1 MKFRAKKLV
10 ALLTA
15 SCMCL
20 ASPLSAAA
28 ESGTGTRLV
37 KGQTG
42 YLTEEQ
48 AIRNQEQTTE
58 EREQKLTGEE
68 TAEVLMEGT
77 KDSGIVQTEEV
88 QTKEMQTED
97 AQTEEVQTEEMQTED
112 AQTKEVQTEEMQ
124 TEDAQTEEVQ
134 TKEEPAEE
142 THMKEIQTQGTKK
155 ASDRNG
161 KVRVTEILEDAQDP
175 ANRIVYLSD
184 LQWKS
189 ENHTVDSELPTR
201 KDKSFGGGK
210 ITLKVDGTVTEF
222 DKGIGTQTDSTIV
235 YDLEGKGYT
244 KFETYVGVDYSQKEN
259 IPGEVCDVEFRV
271 KIDDKIVSET
281 GVLDPLSNAVK
292 ISVNIPDT
300 AKTLTLYADK
310 VTETWSDHANWA
322 DAKFYQTLPEPENVA
337 FKKTVVARKSSDNS
351 EAPVNPDSAVNSSK
365 AVDGVIDSSSYFD
378 FGDQANSGAVRESLY
393 VEVDLKGSYLLSD
406 IQLWRYWKDGRT
418 YAATAIVVSEDESFE
433 NAAVIF
439 NSDTTGEIHHLG
451 AGSDMLY
458 AETESGKTFPVP
470 ENTKARYI
478 RVYTYGVNGTSG
490 VTNHI
495 VELNV
500 NAYVFGDEI
509 VPEKPDDSKIFPNAV
524 NPLKLQGPGTNDQV
538 THPDVTVFDEPW
550 NGYKY
555 WMAYTPNKPGS
566 SYFENPCI
574 AASNDG
580 VNWEFPAQNPVQPR
594 YDSEIENQNEHN
606 CDTDIVYDPV
616 NDRLIMYWEWAQDE
630 AVNGKTHRSEIRYR
644 VSYDGINWGVEDETD
659 VLMTGPT
666 DHGCAIATEGER
678 YSDLSPTVVYD
689 KTEKIYK
696 MWANDAGDVGYEN
709 KQNNKV
715 WYRTSQDGISNW
727 SDKTYVE
734 NFLGVNEDGLQMYPW
749 HQDIQWVE
757 EFQEYW
763 ALQQAFPAG
772 SGPDNSS
779 LRFSKSKD
787 GIHWEPVSEKAL
799 ITVGAP
805 GTWDAGQIYRSTF
818 WYEPGGAKGNG
829 TFHIWYAAL
838 AEGQSHWDIGY
849 TSANYADA
857 MYKLTGSR
865 PEVEKRIEV
874 NNENPLLIMPLY
886 GKSYS
891 ESGSTLDWGD
901 DLVSRWKQVPE
912 DLKENAVIEI
922 HLGGKIGLNESDSH
936 TAKAFYEQQLAIAQE
951 NNIPVMMV
959 VATAGQ
965 QNYWTGTANLDA
977 EWIDR
982 MFKQHS
988 VLKGIMST
996 ENYWTDYNK
1005 VATMGA
1011 DYLRVAA
1018 ENGGYFVWSEHQ
1030 EGVIENVIANEKFNE
1045 ALKLYGNNFIFTWKN
1060 TPAGTNSN
1068 AGTASYMQG
1077 LWLTGICAQWGGL
1090 ADTWKWYEK
1099 GFGKLFDGQYSY
1111 NPGGEEARPV
1121 ATEPEALLGIEMM
1134 SIYTNGGCV
1143 YNFEHPAYVYGSYN
1157 QNSPCFENVIAEFMR
1172 YAIKNPA
1179 PGKEE
1184 VLADTKAVF
1193 YGKLSSL
1200 KSAGN
1205 LLQKGLNWE
1214 DATLPTQTTGRYGLI
1229 PAVPE
1234 AVDEKTVKAVF
1245 GDIEILNQSSA
1256 QLANKDAKKAYF
1268 EEKYPEQYTGTAFG
1282 QLLND
1287 TWYLYNSNV
1296 NVDGVQNAKL
1306 PLEGNKSVDITMTP
1320 HTYVILDD
1328 QDGELQIK
1336 LNNYRVDK
1344 DSIWEGYGTTVTDR
1358 WDTDHNTKLQD
1369 WIRDEYIPN
1378 PDDDTFRD
1386 TTFELV
1392 GLESEPEVNVTNG
1405 LKDQYQEP
1413 VVEYDAAAG
1422 TAMITV
1428 SGNGWVDLTI
1438 DTNTAEVP
1446 QVDKAKLN
1454 SKIAEA
1460 KGIRQGNYTDESYK
1474 ALQEEIGKSQ
1484 AVWNKT
1490 DATQEEVNA
1499 QLSRLESAIA
1509 RLKEKPAVVSKTALN
1524 AKIAEAKG
1532 IRQGNYTDESYK
1544 ALQNAIV
1551 KAQELSNKTDA
1562 TQQQVNDLVS
1572 ALTNAIKN
1580 LKIDAD
1586 KLAAES
1592 AKKVAAVKVAVKAVS
1607 YKSKEIKLS
1616 WKTVADADGY
1626 VIRVKTGKKWST
1638 EKTIKNNR
1646 IITYTY
1652 KKGTPGKKYV
1662 FEVKAFKKVNGK
1674 TTYSKYKTATKKVV
1688 PQTVTAKAKAS
1699 KNNVVVKWNKVSGAS
1714 GYVVMKKKGKTWV
1727 KAAQVNAK
1735 KLYFTDKKVKKGKV
1749 YSYKVKA
1756 YKVYKG
1762 KKVYGSYSKSVN
1774 VKTKS

>member
-1 MKFRAKKLV
+1 MKFRTKKLV

-20 ASPLSAAA
+20 ATPLSAAA
-28 ESGTGTRLV
+28 ETGTGGGV
-37 KGQTG
+37 AKEQ
-42 YLTEEQ
+42 EEYS
-48 AIRNQEQTTE
+48 I
-58 EREQKLTGEE
+58 GEE
-68 TAEVLMEGT
+68 TPGLMTEANTAGERDT
-77 KDSGIVQTEEV
+77 VQTEA
-88 QTKEMQTED
+88 TQTEHEQTD
-97 AQTEEVQTEEMQTED
+97 ELQTENVKSDELRSDKAQTEEVLTEEDM
-112 AQTKEVQTEEMQ
+112 TEESPGKDLQ
-124 TEDAQTEEVQ
+124 EEGTNRAADAHRKARVAEIKEDQQ
-134 TKEEPAEE
+134 
-142 THMKEIQTQGTKK
+142 
-155 ASDRNG
+155 
-161 KVRVTEILEDAQDP
+161 DA
-175 ANRIVYLSD
+175 AYRTAYLSD

-189 ENHTVDSELPTR
+189 ENHSVDSDKPTQ
-201 KDKSFGGGK
+201 KDKSFEGGK
-210 ITLKVDGTVTEF
+210 ITLKVDGAVTEF

-244 KFETYVGVDYSQKEN
+244 RFESYVGVDYRQKDN
-259 IPGEVCDVEFRV
+259 IPGEVCDVKFRV
-271 KIDDKIVSET
+271 KIDDQVVSET

-292 ISVNIPDT
+292 ISVDIPDT

-322 DAKFYQTLPEPENVA
+322 DAKFYQVLPEPENVA
-337 FKKTVVARKSSDNS
+337 LNKTVVAKKTADNS
-351 EAPVNPDSAVNSSK
+351 AAPVNPDATVNSSK

-378 FGDQANSGAVRESLY
+378 FGDQADSGAVRQSLY
-393 VEVDLKGSYLLSD
+393 MQVDLKGSYLLSD
-406 IQLWRYWKDGRT
+406 IQMWRYWKDGRT
-418 YAATAIVVSEDESFE
+418 YAATAIAVSENENFE
-433 NAAVIF
+433 NAKVIY
-439 NSDTTGEIHHLG
+439 NSDTTGEIHNLG
-451 AGSDMLY
+451 AGSDSLY
-458 AETESGKTFPVP
+458 AESEEGKTFTVP

-478 RVYTYGVNGTSG
+478 RVYTYGVNGTPG

-495 VELNV
+495 VELKV

-509 VPEKPDDSKIFPNAV
+509 QPEKPDDSKIFPNAV
-524 NPLKLQGPGTNDQV
+524 NPLKLQGPGTNGQV

-616 NDRLIMYWEWAQDE
+616 NDRLIMFWEWAQDE

-644 VSYDGINWGVEDETD
+644 VSYDGVHWGIEDENGN
-659 VLMTGPT
+659 LQTGPT
-666 DHGCAIATEGER
+666 DHGCAIASEGER

-715 WYRTSQDGISNW
+715 WYRTSRDGISNW

-857 MYKLTGSR
+857 MYKLTGTR

-912 DLKENAVIEI
+912 DLKDNAVIEL

-951 NNIPVMMV
+951 NHIPVLMV
-959 VATAGQ
+959 AATAGQ
-965 QNYWTGTANLDA
+965 QNYWTGTANLDP
-977 EWIDR
+977 EWIDQ

-1030 EGVIENVIANEKFNE
+1030 EGVIENVIANEKFNA
-1045 ALKLYGNNFIFTWKN
+1045 ALKRYGNNFIFTWKN
-1060 TPAGTNSN
+1060 TPANTNSN

-1157 QNSPCFENVIAEFMR
+1157 QNSPCFENVVAEFMR

-1179 PGKEE
+1179 PSKEE
-1184 VLADTKAVF
+1184 VLADTKTAF
-1193 YGKLSSL
+1193 YGRLSTL
-1200 KSAGN
+1200 KNAGN
-1205 LLQKGLNWE
+1205 LLQKGVNWE

-1234 AVDEKTVKAVF
+1234 AVDEETVKAVF

-1256 QLANKDAKKAYF
+1256 QLANKDTKKAYF
-1268 EEKYPEQYTGTAFG
+1268 EEKYPQQYNGTAFG
-1282 QLLND
+1282 QLVND

-1296 NVDGVQNAKL
+1296 NVDGTQNANL
-1306 PLEGNKSVDITMTP
+1306 PLEGEKSVDVTMTP
-1320 HTYVILDD
+1320 HTFVILDD
-1328 QDGELQIK
+1328 QEGELQIK

-1369 WIRDEYIPN
+1369 WVRDEYIPN
-1378 PDDDTFRD
+1378 PDDNTFRD

-1392 GLESEPEVNVTNG
+1392 GLKGEPEVNVTDG
-1405 LKDQYQEP
+1405 LKGQYQEP
-1413 VVEYDAAAG
+1413 VVEYHAAAG

-1446 QVDKAKLN
+1446 KVDK
-1454 SKIAEA
+1454 
-1460 KGIRQGNYTDESYK
+1460 
-1474 ALQEEIGKSQ
+1474 GK
-1484 AVWNKT
+1484 
-1490 DATQEEVNA
+1490 
-1499 QLSRLESAIA
+1499 
-1509 RLKEKPAVVSKTALN
+1509 LN

-1532 IRQGNYTDESYK
+1532 IKQGNYTEESYK
-1544 ALQNAIV
+1544 ALQNEIATSQAVSDKADAAQEEVNEQLRRLESAIAGLKEKPKPAV
-1551 KAQELSNKTDA
+1551 VSKTVLYAKIAEAKGIKQGNYTEESYKALQSEIGKAQAVADKTDT
-1562 TQQQVNDLVS
+1562 TQQQVNDQVA
-1572 ALTNAIKN
+1572 ALTNAMKN
-1580 LKIDAD
+1580 LKLDAA
-1586 KLAAES
+1586 KIAAES
-1592 AKKVAAVKVAVKAVS
+1592 AKRVASAKVSVKAVS
-1607 YKSKEIKLS
+1607 YKAKEIKLS
-1616 WKTVADADGY
+1616 WKKVADADGY
-1626 VIRVKTGKKWST
+1626 LIRGKSGKKWSM
-1638 EKTIKNNR
+1638 EKNIKNNGTT
-1646 IITYTY
+1646 TYTY
-1652 KKGTPGKKYV
+1652 KKGTPGTKYT
-1662 FEVKAFKKVNGK
+1662 FEVKAYKIVNGK
-1674 TTYSKYKTATKKVV
+1674 TIYSKYSTATKKVV
-1688 PQTVTAKAKAS
+1688 PQTVSAKAKTS
-1699 KNNVVVKWNKVSGAS
+1699 KNKIILSWNKVSGAS
-1714 GYVVMKKKGKTWV
+1714 GYVVMKRNGKKWE
-1727 KAAQVNAK
+1727 KAAQVSGK
-1735 KLYFTDKKVKKGKV
+1735 TLKFTDKKVKKGKI
-1749 YSYKVKA
+1749 YTYKVKA
-1756 YKVYKG
+1756 YKTYKG
-1762 KKVYGSYSKSVN
+1762 EKVFGSYSKSVKIK
-1774 VKTKS
+1774 VK